1 MRTSSCLWL
10 ALSLA
15 AAQAPA
21 ADALTESFQKA
32 LFEEEANQN
41 LEAAIQGYQAV
52 LQAADAQR
60 KLVATAL
67 FRLGECYRKLGRT
80 NDAVA
85 RFQRLLRDFS
95 DQTNLVTLSRQN
107 LRGLGATPGEPPES
121 PAGLAAATDDEE
133 KEIRRIQVLVQNSP
147 DLINAPGPAG
157 EPTPLMLAAQR
168 GHLAV
173 ARYLLA
179 AGAQVDA
186 WDKDGA
192 TALHYAVRAGHKAM
206 VELLLAHGSDPN
218 AQDKAGSS
226 PLSIA
231 AARGF
236 RAVAETLLDHN
247 ADPNLKDRGGR
258 TPLFAAVEASRADLV
273 ELLLSRGADPTVQDG
288 RGWTA
293 LHEAAERGLERAT
306 ALLLAGHTNL
316 LEVKT
321 LAGRNPQEPAGETPL
336 AVAVRCRQPQIAALL
351 LKAGA
356 NPNVKVGGQPLLCKA
371 IGQSDLPSLKLL
383 LAHKPDLE
391 AVDDNSGYTPLQSAV
406 VGGQGMRD
414 PQQIR
419 QNVEAVRLL
428 LEAGAQVD
436 RPFKPRT
443 VSRPIPDFPGAP
455 GAWPAS
461 DDITGATPLVVA
473 SKWGV
478 VELVEC
484 LLAHGANV
492 NASDAYGQTP
502 LHHAVL
508 RGSEPTVEAIL
519 KHKPNLEAR
528 NRDGRTALA
537 LAVGAGQIELVR
549 RLAQAGSDLNVSLP
563 DRDAAS
569 PLHVAVQRRNTA
581 MVELLVGLGANP
593 NPINAEGDT
602 PLEMARQL
610 LQSAPAAERKDW
622 EQIVACLLQHGADE
636 RISLRFHLYAGREAT
651 GFRMRIFSRGT
662 NDWNRHTLLE
672 VLAAVYG
679 QAPDLCSQL
688 AFPDLARVKVL
699 RLGTNGGADRVLTAN
714 VEQMLRSGACT
725 NDLELEWGDVVIIPE
740 VERRIMEWHS
750 GDVVIIPKLDHPI
763 DAKWQGLD
771 EQLRTALARC
781 LERQVT
787 VLIQGQS
794 HKLVL
799 SPKLWRPG
807 DPVVLPPPRV
817 VGPVGGVPSA
827 VPGVAPLAGLH
838 PIPYVGAA
846 GPTVVAEAK
855 EGGLIAIKAPAFRL
869 KEILQGCGLLRTS
882 SDLSRVRVRR
892 TDPATGG
899 PVEWVV
905 DLSPSQPYNA
915 AHDLWLRD
923 GDVIEVPDK

>member
-80 NDAVA
+80 NEAVA
-85 RFQRLLRDFS
+85 QFQRLLRDFS
-95 DQTNLVTLSRQN
+95 DQTNLVTLCRQN

-133 KEIRRIQVLVQNSP
+133 KEIRRTQVLVQNSP

-236 RAVAETLLDHN
+236 RAVAETLLDHK

-288 RGWTA
+288 LGWTA

-336 AVAVRCRQPQIAALL
+336 AVAVRWCQPQIAALL

-356 NPNVKVGGQPLLCKA
+356 NPNVKVGGQPLLSRA
-371 IGQSDLPSLKLL
+371 IEHLDLPMLKLL

-391 AVDDNSGYTPLQSAV
+391 AVDDNSGYTPLQLAV
-406 VGGQGMRD
+406 VG
-414 PQQIR
+414 R
-419 QNVEAVRLL
+419 QRIVFPPHVRRNAEAVRLL
-428 LEAGAQVD
+428 LEAGAQID
-436 RPFKPRT
+436 RPFKPRI
-443 VSRPIPDFPGAP
+443 VSRPMPDFPGAP
-455 GAWPAS
+455 GARPAP
-461 DDITGATPLVVA
+461 DDITEATPLVVA
-473 SKWGV
+473 SKLGA
-478 VELVEC
+478 VELIEC

-508 RGSEPTVEAIL
+508 QGSEPTLEAIL

-537 LAVGAGQIELVR
+537 LAVAGGQTELVR
-549 RLAQAGSDLNVSLP
+549 RLAQAGADLNVSLP

-636 RISLRFHLYAGREAT
+636 RISRRFHLYAGREAT

-699 RLGTNGGADRVLTAN
+699 RLGTNGGADRVVFTAN
-714 VEQMLRSGACT
+714 VGQMLRSGACT

-740 VERRIMEWHS
+740 V
-750 GDVVIIPKLDHPI
+750 DHPI

-771 EQLRTALARC
+771 EQLRRALARC